1 MVSTPKP
8 ESAASQ
14 AAAQTGLNRDTALT
28 QQQINM
34 VNQNTPDGTLTYNQ
48 TGTSKFLDS
57 KGQWVETPT
66 YTATTALSAAQQAIK
81 DQTDKASLNLGTIAN
96 ERTNFL
102 KDYLAK
108 PFDVNAETENKLYD
122 LGAKRLDPR
131 FVADQDALRT
141 QLISSGIRPGTAAYD
156 QQMQQFG
163 QTKNDA
169 YNNLALTGRQ
179 QAFNEASFERSQPLN
194 EISALMSGAQVA
206 APQFQ
211 QTPQTGVAG
220 ADYIGASNNNYQAQS
235 QAAQAK
241 MGGLFGL
248 AAAPFSMFKFS
259 DRRLKKDI
267 RIIGQLKN
275 GLPWYEFRYLGED
288 ADAPFQAG
296 VMSDDV
302 RGLMPEA
309 VIVDPASGFDKV
321 NYALV
326 LEAA

>member
-34 VNQNTPDGTLTYNQ
+34 IGQVTPDGSLTYNQ
-48 TGTSKFLDS
+48 TGTSKFKDS
-57 KGQWVETPT
+57 KGNWVETPT
-66 YTATTALSAAQQAIK
+66 YTATTSLSAAQQAIK

-96 ERTNFL
+96 ERTDFL
-102 KDYLAK
+102 KDYLST
-108 PFDVNAETENKLYD
+108 PFDVNAETESKLYE
-122 LGAKRLDPR
+122 LGSKRLDPR
-131 FVADQDALRT
+131 FAQDQDTLRT

-156 QQMQQFG
+156 QQMAQFG

-169 YNNLALTGRQ
+169 YNQLALNGRQ
-179 QAFNEASFERSQPLN
+179 QAFTEASFERAQPLN
-194 EISALMSGAQVA
+194 EINSLMSGAQVA
-206 APQFQ
+206 SPQFTN
-211 QTPQTGVAG
+211 TPQTGVAG

-259 DRRLKKDI
+259 DRRLKRDI
-267 RIIGQLKN
+267 RALGELSN
-275 GLPWYEFRYLGED
+275 GLGWYEFRYLWDDELH
-288 ADAPFQAG
+288 QG
-296 VMSDDV
+296 VMSDEV
-302 RGLMPEA
+302 AKTIPEA
-309 VIVDPASGFDKV
+309 VIVDPGTGFDKV

>member
-28 QQQINM
+28 QQQVNM
-34 VNQNTPDGTLTYNQ
+34 VNQVTPDGTLTYSQN
-48 TGTSKFLDS
+48 GMSKFKDS
-57 KGQWVETPT
+57 KGNWVETPT
-66 YTATTALSAAQQAIK
+66 YTATTALSDAQKAIK
-81 DQTDKASLNLGTIAN
+81 AQTDAASLNLGTIAN
-96 ERTNFL
+96 ERTGFL

-108 PFDVNAETENKLYD
+108 PFDVNAETESKLYD
-122 LGAKRLDPR
+122 LGSKRLDPR
-131 FVADQDALRT
+131 FAQEQDALRT
-141 QLISSGIRPGTAAYD
+141 QLISSGLRPGTAAFD

-179 QAFNEASFERSQPLN
+179 QAFTEASFERAQPLN
-194 EISALMSGAQVA
+194 EINSLMSGAQVA
-206 APQFQ
+206 QPQFQ

-259 DRRLKKDI
+259 DRRLKRDI
-267 RIIGQLKN
+267 RPIGTLKN
-275 GLPWYEFRYLGED
+275 GLAWYEFRYLGSDEL
-288 ADAPFQAG
+288 QEG
-296 VMSDDV
+296 VMSDEV
-302 RGLMPEA
+302 RMVMPDA
-309 VIVDPASGFDKV
+309 VIVDQASGFDKV
-321 NYALV
+321 DYALV
-326 LEAA
+326 LEVA